1 MLNIVN
7 IQLGNNNNNKI
18 KRIYNKGNI
27 ILVRPQTIKYP
38 YKILSIKE
46 KKYVDNTKLIKKTR
60 PTINYIANNIRPI
73 TVNLSKEYK
82 SKLID
87 NINSEKKRINK
98 SNFKESFIVNNKI
111 TSNNKNNSHK
121 DKIRKKIY
129 DLENNK
135 NIIDNII
142 TNRIK
147 QRHNEDNTYSIK
159 NIDLNKFFQ
168 KEDLIFNKSVKIGI
182 NTTNNEINKINKNY
196 ISYSEKKNK
205 KFNYS
210 EKFSNDNNKMSYKNI
225 MKNNISL
232 KKNIFSMKNA
242 NKPNKNESTNKSNNY
257 FDIYKSKTNTNLIRN
272 KSIKIKSNN
281 KYKISIIRPLS
292 SDNKKDIKKINYE
305 NKKNKNE
312 INKNEVTE
320 PKKIVIENEIKCKKC
335 MKRLKIQRTLKK
347 DVFNALSNYNK
358 GVKSIKFQNYSN
370 LKKNK
375 QLQFRKNSDIYN
387 YIVISPTN
395 SENNFTDYKSNI
407 NSEITN

>member
-1 MLNIVN
+1 M
-7 IQLGNNNNNKI
+7 
-18 KRIYNKGNI
+18 
-27 ILVRPQTIKYP
+27 
-38 YKILSIKE
+38 
-46 KKYVDNTKLIKKTR
+46 
-60 PTINYIANNIRPI
+60 
-73 TVNLSKEYK
+73 
-82 SKLID
+82 
-87 NINSEKKRINK
+87 
-98 SNFKESFIVNNKI
+98 
-111 TSNNKNNSHK
+111 
-121 DKIRKKIY
+121 
-129 DLENNK
+129 ENNK

-142 TNRIK
+142 NNRIK

-168 KEDLIFNKSVKIGI
+168 KEDLLFNKSVKIGI

-205 KFNYS
+205 KFNYN

-305 NKKNKNE
+305 NN
-312 INKNEVTE
+312 VF
-320 PKKIVIENEIKCKKC
+320 
-335 MKRLKIQRTLKK
+335 L
-347 DVFNALSNYNK
+347 DV
-358 GVKSIKFQNYSN
+358 
-370 LKKNK
+370 
-375 QLQFRKNSDIYN
+375 
-387 YIVISPTN
+387 
-395 SENNFTDYKSNI
+395 
-407 NSEITN
+407 